1 MSFENELLDFIMF
14 EEITGGFDEEDK
26 EAINDSIYDLFEDDE
41 GSSLNEQGV
50 VHQMNTNNI

>member
-26 EAINDSIYDLFEDDE
+26 ETLNDSIYDLFEDDE
-41 GSSLNEQGV
+41 VL
-50 VHQMNTNNI
+50 

>member
-26 EAINDSIYDLFEDDE
+26 ETSNDSIYDLFEDDE
-41 GSSLNEQGV
+41 GCS
-50 VHQMNTNNI
+50 

>member
-26 EAINDSIYDLFEDDE
+26 EAINDSTYGLFADNE
-41 GSSLNEQGV
+41 GCS
-50 VHQMNTNNI
+50 

>member
-41 GSSLNEQGV
+41 GCS
-50 VHQMNTNNI
+50 